1 VSARATF
8 WAWEQITTSSEK
20 LVLLCLADCHN
31 GDTGQCNPSIA
42 YVAKKTGMDRKTV
55 LKCMKGLN
63 DKNLLDRKKVYGSS
77 NMYCLNISPKNGTYE
92 SPNNGTFKVPKTEH
106 KPKKEPKKNLRHEDG
121 DMKVAVSIFNLIRN
135 INPNHKEPKFDVW
148 ANDVRL
154 MREQDN
160 RSHHDIL
167 ALFKYA
173 NSDDFWKSNILSPK
187 KLRDKWD
194 VLTIKKGDIKTKPTE
209 VWI

>member
-1 VSARATF
+1 
-8 WAWEQITTSSEK
+8 
-20 LVLLCLADCHN
+20 
-31 GDTGQCNPSIA
+31 
-42 YVAKKTGMDRKTV
+42 
-55 LKCMKGLN
+55 
-63 DKNLLDRKKVYGSS
+63 
-77 NMYCLNISPKNGTYE
+77 MYCLNISPKNGTYE
-92 SPNNGTFKVPKTEH
+92 SPNNGTFEVPKTVH
-106 KPKKEPKKNLRHEDG
+106 KPKREPKKNLRYEDG
-121 DMKVAVSIFNLIRN
+121 DMNIAKSIFNLIRN